1 MCERG
6 NMRLCVLGR
15 GLETKKVQYLL
26 QKKTLSFIYL
36 LGSSRLFLIGLPFL
50 MAEIQGLWF

>member
-1 MCERG
+1 MC
-6 NMRLCVLGR
+6 LCVLGR

-36 LGSSRLFLIGLPFL
+36 LGSSHLFLIGLPFL